1 MENARSRILLCCCI
15 IMNNIN
21 TVIITANS
29 KLPSLF
35 AAIIP
40 VQHDCFP
47 TAFLP
52 TKEDQTIFSHYF
64 HSHNPLE
71 PRLADVSQM
80 WLMFSVKTP
89 FPRRAQQS
97 HPRKYCI
104 WIHLCQPPSIQAWA
118 VTALNLLVTHLT
130 QTLKI
135 QFLLK
140 PTHITLK

>member
-1 MENARSRILLCCCI
+1 MLGRWKMLWSRILLCCCI
-15 IMNNIN
+15 IMNNID

-80 WLMFSVKTP
+80 WLIFSVKTLLSQEGTTESP
-89 FPRRAQQS
+89 PE
-97 HPRKYCI
+97 I
-104 WIHLCQPPSIQAWA
+104 LHLDPS
-118 VTALNLLVTHLT
+118 L
-130 QTLKI
+130 
-135 QFLLK
+135 
-140 PTHITLK
+140 PTTFHSGLSRDSS

>member
-1 MENARSRILLCCCI
+1 MENAQSRILLCRCI
-15 IMNNIN
+15 IMNNIDII
-21 TVIITANS
+21 IITADS
-29 KLPSLF
+29 KLPYLF

-40 VQHDCFP
+40 MQHDCFP

-52 TKEDQTIFSHYF
+52 TKEAQTIFSHYF

-80 WLMFSVKTP
+80 RLIFPVKTP

-97 HPRKYCI
+97 HPWKYCTGS
-104 WIHLCQPPSIQAWA
+104 HLCQPPFIQAWT

-130 QTLKI
+130 QTLNPVSS
-135 QFLLK
+135 QTY
-140 PTHITLK
+140 THHT